1 MSAICRRGKLQKIQ
15 ELWFRNRQRSFLI
28 GKNDSSKISNKKK
41 KELWKVLISLE
52 MKLVKVNQSKI
63 AFK

>member
-1 MSAICRRGKLQKIQ
+1 MTLQKY
-15 ELWFRNRQRSFLI
+15 LT
-28 GKNDSSKISNKKK
+28 KKK

-63 AFK
+63 AFR

>member
-28 GKNDSSKISNKKK
+28 GKNDSSKISNKKEK
-41 KELWKVLISLE
+41 RTMEKFSYP
-52 MKLVKVNQSKI
+52 
-63 AFK
+63 